1 MPTKRDACSKVE
13 GALQRPFE
21 SLAASATPLSS
32 PTAAPP
38 PTMLTR
44 FSCLLAVLPVSMAA
58 EFDKCLR
65 ANALWA
71 GFDQACF
78 RALCS
83 FQACD

>member
-1 MPTKRDACSKVE
+1 MPTKRDGWSKVE
-13 GALQRPFE
+13 VALQRPFE

-71 GFDQACF
+71 GFDQARF